1 MTPHCVAEGVLDDLG
16 EEDLGEEVLGEVD
29 DLGPGL
35 DSWEGGVPV
44 LGLDPLPGWACGAV
58 GVGLRRW
65 SPSGCGPAHS

>member
-35 DSWEGGVPV
+35 DSW
-44 LGLDPLPGWACGAV
+44 LGLWSSGSRSEAV
-58 GVGLRRW
+58 ESFRVRTCALVTSSMR
-65 SPSGCGPAHS
+65 P